1 MTRHNSNSNTVVVGV
16 DGSEG
21 ADEAV
26 RWAARLASGRGLEL
40 DIVHCLQV
48 AALYYGGGL
57 AGGDVLFD
65 QLRHDADGIVARA
78 RELARAIDA
87 ALTVRTEVLTTAP
100 PAGLLDRSRRV
111 RMVVLGRSGAGG
123 FTGMLLGAT
132 AATVASHAECPVA
145 VVRGRHGD
153 GAVPSDGPV
162 VVGVDCTPNSEAAI
176 AVAFEEASFRKVP
189 LVAVHAWNDVTYDL
203 ADSTA
208 RLMPQPESPEPAEE
222 RLLAQRLAGWQE
234 KFPEVQ
240 VRRTLVGDRPRQAL
254 LAESDR
260 AQLVVVGSR
269 GRGGFAGLLLGS
281 TSQALLQHA
290 SCPVLVVRPEP
301 KR

>member
-1 MTRHNSNSNTVVVGV
+1 MTTRNSTTVVVGV
-16 DGSEG
+16 DGSPG

-26 RWAARLASGRGLEL
+26 HWAARLVSGRALEL
-40 DIVHCLQV
+40 EIVHCLQV
-48 AALYYGGGL
+48 AALYYGGAP
-57 AGGDVLFD
+57 AGSDVLFD
-65 QLRHDADGIVARA
+65 QLRQEGDRIVTKA
-78 RELARAIDA
+78 REQALSVDA
-87 ALTVRTEVLTTAP
+87 ALIVRTEVLTDAAP
-100 PAGLLDRSRRV
+100 ASLIERSRRV
-111 RMVVLGRSGAGG
+111 RMVVVGRSGTGG
-123 FTGMLLGAT
+123 FTGMLVGAT
-132 AATVASHAECPVA
+132 AATVASHAACPVA

-153 GAVPSDGPV
+153 GAVPLDGPV

-176 AVAFEEASFRKVP
+176 GVAFEEAGFRGVP
-189 LVAVHAWNDVTYDL
+189 LVALHAWNDVTYDS

-208 RLMPQPESPEPAEE
+208 RLMPQPESIEPAEE

-234 KFPEVQ
+234 KHPEVE
-240 VRRTLVGDRPRQAL
+240 VRRTLVRDRPRHAL

-269 GRGGFAGLLLGS
+269 GRGGFAGMLLGS
-281 TSQALLQHA
+281 TSQALLHHA